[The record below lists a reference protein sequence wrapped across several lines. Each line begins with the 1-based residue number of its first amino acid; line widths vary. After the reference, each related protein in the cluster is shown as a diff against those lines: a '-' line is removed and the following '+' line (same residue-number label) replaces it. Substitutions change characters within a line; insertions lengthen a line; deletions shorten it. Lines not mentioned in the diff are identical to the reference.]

1 MGAKALY
8 YNLVNDEIIISSS
21 FQFIDDL
28 KRNSRNK
35 DNSFL
40 YDLFGFAPFGYT
52 LNPDIYY
59 VEPGT
64 LLCIKHGL
72 KPKIQKSYQI
82 NSEIIVNNFD
92 WEKLLKKRLKQNIPS
107 VPVALAFSGGVDS
120 SVLAKLS
127 YDMNYKIPLYN
138 LQIEHNII
146 ESKNAV
152 KISKKLNANL
162 VKCLINYE
170 KISNKKE
177 TEIFDHPV
185 KNRGITSTALLALV
199 NK

>member
-1 MGAKALY
+1 M
-8 YNLVNDEIIISSS
+8 
-21 FQFIDDL
+21 
-28 KRNSRNK
+28 
-35 DNSFL
+35 
-40 YDLFGFAPFGYT
+40 
-52 LNPDIYY
+52 
-59 VEPGT
+59 
-64 LLCIKHGL
+64 
-72 KPKIQKSYQI
+72 
-82 NSEIIVNNFD
+82 
-92 WEKLLKKRLKQNIPS
+92 
-107 VPVALAFSGGVDS
+107 AFSGGVDS

-170 KISNKKE
+170 KIFKKKE
-177 TEIFDHPV
+177 KEIFDHPV

-199 NK
+199 AEVKMV